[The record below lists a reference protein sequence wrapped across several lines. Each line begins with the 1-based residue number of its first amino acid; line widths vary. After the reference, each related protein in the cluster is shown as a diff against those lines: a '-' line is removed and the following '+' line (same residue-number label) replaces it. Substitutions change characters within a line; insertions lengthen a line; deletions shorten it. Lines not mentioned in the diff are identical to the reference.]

1 MNQKRSAAHRMGRA
15 GMLMQETARENAREM
30 PRENARDPV
39 SMGTA
44 SATAKSTERP
54 TSLLSAVSVDR
65 SSAVHQSK
73 YDSKNRRVPRSQQHD
88 SWVISGFL
96 RAIRAR

>member
-1 MNQKRSAAHRMGRA
+1 
-15 GMLMQETARENAREM
+15 MLMQEIAPENAREM

-54 TSLLSAVSVDR
+54 ASLLSAVSVDR
-65 SSAVHQSK
+65 SSAVQRSK

-88 SWVISGFL
+88 SMGDFRLFASEPCEVMLPSL
-96 RAIRAR
+96 PSLLPSS